1 MSEKIHEA
9 NPRRSSSTRRSG
21 TTNDG
26 VIQKFTE
33 LYLELFSHDGYGDLR
48 VEMKLLRAGQKEVII
63 HCGKQHRFLV
73 DFDEAR
79 RPSNQALSKKNGV
92 A

>member
-73 DFDEAR
+73 DFEEER
-79 RPSNQALSKKNGV
+79 RPSVKSRNRDSGV
-92 A
+92 V